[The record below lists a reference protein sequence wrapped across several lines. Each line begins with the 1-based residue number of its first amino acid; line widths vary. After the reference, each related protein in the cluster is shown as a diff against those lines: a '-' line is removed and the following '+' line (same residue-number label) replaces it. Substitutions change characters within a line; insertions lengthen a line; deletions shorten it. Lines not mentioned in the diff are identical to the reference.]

1 MGTGRLNGAPFIF
14 LPSQKAFAADL
25 TCIHHRC
32 LVYTSAMTTTNQNP
46 DPVEALAAAEFP
58 VAERHIYLN
67 HAAISPW
74 PERARRAMRGFVDG
88 ITEDGSLHF
97 PDWQEMDGRLRER
110 FRELLNAPST
120 DPIAL
125 VPNTSVG
132 LSLVA
137 AGMDWQ
143 SGDNV
148 VITDSEFPSNRMP
161 WEALRDQGVE
171 VREARA
177 DSACEDNILA
187 LVDER
192 TRVVSVSSVQFGT
205 GLATDLER
213 LGRELAGTPTAFC
226 VDAIQSL
233 GAFPFDAQAIGADFV
248 AADGHKWMLG
258 PEGLGVFYCAPEW
271 LDRLTLH
278 QWGWHMA
285 DPFGDFDARQWQ
297 PAANARRFEPG
308 TPNTPSN
315 HALEASLSLLQ
326 EVGIDEV
333 GARIGARVAHLIE
346 GLGAL
351 PQAEFLSPTD
361 PTRRAGIVTVRF
373 GDRTETV
380 YEALRAQNVQVLPRA
395 GGIRFAPH
403 FYNRFSGLDQ
413 VIQVASEALGRD

>member
-1 MGTGRLNGAPFIF
+1 
-14 LPSQKAFAADL
+14 
-25 TCIHHRC
+25 
-32 LVYTSAMTTTNQNP
+32 MTATNDTP
-46 DPVEALAAAEFP
+46 DPIDALAADEFP
-58 VAERHIYLN
+58 VNQRHIYLN

-74 PERARRAMRGFVDG
+74 PERARRAMRAFVDG
-88 ITEDGSLHF
+88 ITDDGSLHF
-97 PDWQEMDGRLRER
+97 PDWQETDAQLRAR
-110 FRELLNAPST
+110 FRDLLNAAGTES
-120 DPIAL
+120 IAL

-137 AGMDWQ
+137 AGLDWRA
-143 SGDNV
+143 GDNV

-161 WEALRDQGVE
+161 WEALQERGVE

-177 DSACEDNILA
+177 DAQCEDNILA
-187 LVDER
+187 RVDER

-205 GLATDLER
+205 GLALDLER

-233 GAFPFDAQAIGADFV
+233 GAFPFDVRAIQADFV

-271 LDRLTLH
+271 LDGLTLH

-297 PAANARRFEPG
+297 PAATARRFEPG

-315 HALEASLSLLQ
+315 HALAASLALLQ
-326 EVGIDEV
+326 EVGIEQV
-333 GARIGARVAHLIE
+333 AARIRGRVDHLIE
-346 GLGAL
+346 RFTTL
-351 PQAEFLSPTD
+351 PEAEFLSPTA
-361 PTRRAGIVTVRF
+361 PERRAGIVTVRF
-373 GDRTETV
+373 GDRTDSV
-380 YEALRAQNVQVLPRA
+380 YQALRDANVQVLPRA

-403 FYNRFSGLDQ
+403 FYNRYSGLDQ
-413 VIQVASEALGRD
+413 VVAVAAKALQV